1 MKSTKKF
8 IFLAVVLIAN
18 SGLGAIYHVP
28 EEYANIQAA
37 INACRDFDTVIVAPG
52 RYSGSG
58 NYDINPNGKS
68 ITVRSSN
75 PSDSDTVKATV
86 IDCEGKG
93 HGFVFYTAEDADTRI
108 SGFTITKG
116 YALLG
121 GGIYCSNNSSPSISN
136 CVISGNT
143 AVFGGAVACSNS
155 GSSPEITN
163 CIITSNSAIVGGGG
177 IYSNGSSSKTANCI
191 ISGNLAPNGGAI
203 YSHNPGNPAVV
214 NCTISGNATS
224 SWAGGIYCYK
234 SSNIAI
240 NNSIVWGNTAQYAP
254 EVLVGNVGEGTE
266 MQISYS
272 DIKSPDEN
280 VVAESGCTIVWGP
293 GNIDVDPYFV
303 KAGEISGDKSFIV
316 GDYHLL
322 KGSGCIDA
330 GDPAFIAGPDET
342 DIDGN
347 PRVSGAKVD
356 IGADEFVIPIAAVV
370 RVMPKTLN
378 LTSNG
383 NWVTCTIE
391 LPADYEI
398 GDVNTASIALS
409 SSVLS
414 GEISPEWVKT
424 DEEAQKLL
432 VKFDRLEI
440 QQEMLND
447 AYGIVTLIVE
457 GELQNGGLFKGEDS
471 IRLVHKDDKK

>member
-1 MKSTKKF
+1 MKATKKF

-18 SGLGAIYHVP
+18 SGFGAVYYVP
-28 EEYANIQAA
+28 EGYPNIQAA
-37 INACRDFDTVIVAPG
+37 INACKDFDTVIVAPG

-58 NYDINPNGKS
+58 NYNINPNGKS
-68 ITVRSSN
+68 ITVRSTN

-93 HGFVFYTAEDADTRI
+93 HGFVFYTGETANTKV

-121 GGIYCSNNSSPSISN
+121 GGIYCSNNSSPLISN
-136 CVISGNT
+136 CVISGNS

-155 GSSPEITN
+155 KSSPVITN
-163 CIITSNSAIVGGGG
+163 CIITANSAIVGGGG
-177 IYSNGSSSKTANCI
+177 IYSNGSSAKTANCI
-191 ISGNLAPNGGAI
+191 ISENLAPNGGAI
-203 YSHNPGNPAVV
+203 YSHNAGNPAVV
-214 NCTISGNATS
+214 NCTISGNAAS
-224 SWAGGIYCYK
+224 GSAGGIYCYK
-234 SSNIAI
+234 SSNMTI
-240 NNSIVWGNTAQYAP
+240 NNNIVWGNTAKYAS
-254 EVLVGNVGEGTE
+254 EILVGNVDDGTE
-266 MQISYS
+266 VQISYS
-272 DIKSPDEN
+272 DIKGWNEN
-280 VVAESGCTIVWGP
+280 VVAESGCTIIWGP
-293 GNIDVDPYFV
+293 GNIDIDPYFV
-303 KAGEISGDKSFIV
+303 KASEISGDKSFIA

-330 GDPAFIAGPDET
+330 GDPTFVPGPDET

-347 PRVSGAKVD
+347 PRVSGTKVD
-356 IGADEFVIPIAAVV
+356 IGADEFVYPIDAIV
-370 RVMPKTLN
+370 RIMPKTLN

-391 LPADYEI
+391 LPENYDI
-398 GDVNTASIALS
+398 GDVNTASIVLS

-414 GEISPEWVKT
+414 GEIGPEWVKT

-440 QQEMLND
+440 QGEMLND
-447 AYGIVTLIVE
+447 AYGIVTLVVE
-457 GELQNGGLFKGEDS
+457 GELQNGELFKGEDS